1 MIEFDEP
8 RRRPPYE
15 TMVPLINVVF
25 LLIIFFILVGTMGP
39 TQEVK
44 VDLPAGQI
52 DDKNSRQ
59 PALIYMEKDGFVWF
73 GKNMAPPELAD
84 MMVKNYLKEQ
94 GTDRV
99 AISADL
105 NAPADSLLTLME
117 ALRKAGVKEVT
128 LQTTQ
133 AQ

>member
-39 TQEVK
+39 SQEVK
-44 VDLPAGQI
+44 VDLPKGVI
-52 DDKNSRQ
+52 DDTNKRQ
-59 PALIYMEKDGFVWF
+59 PASIFMEKDGFVWL
-73 GKNMAPPELAD
+73 GKNMVPPELTGL
-84 MMVKNYLKEQ
+84 MLKGYLKEQ

-99 AISADL
+99 AINADL
-105 NAPADSLLTLME
+105 NAPTDALLTLME
-117 ALRKAGVKEVT
+117 ELRKVGVKEVT
-128 LQTTQ
+128 LQTS
-133 AQ
+133 AAK